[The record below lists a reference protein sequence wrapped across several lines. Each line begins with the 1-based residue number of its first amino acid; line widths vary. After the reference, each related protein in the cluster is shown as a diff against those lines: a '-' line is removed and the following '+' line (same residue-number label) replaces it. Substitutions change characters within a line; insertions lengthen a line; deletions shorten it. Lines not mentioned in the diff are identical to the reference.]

1 MRNLTNKNFLL
12 ESQEKSDNKKLIKKF
27 KLLLGPLIYLSTEFK
42 IFFKVMFF

>member
-1 MRNLTNKNFLL
+1 MSNLTNTNLLLKN
-12 ESQEKSDNKKLIKKF
+12 QEKSGNQKLIKKF